1 MSADER
7 LAQAAQPREQLLAQL
22 AAADVKPVKSGV
34 KSVKSRWQVCR
45 QTSRGIEY
53 PVCKHRWGR
62 VAEWCARRR
71 TRKDPELAVRYN
83 ARRAE
88 A

>member
-1 MSADER
+1 VSADER
-7 LAQAAQPREQLLAQL
+7 LAQAARPREQLLAQL
-22 AAADVKPVKSGV
+22 AAADVKSVKSGV
-34 KSVKSRWQVCR
+34 KWQVCR

-53 PVCKHRWGR
+53 PVCKHRWGW

-71 TRKDPELAVRYN
+71 TARDAELAVRYV

-88 A
+88 R

>member
-22 AAADVKPVKSGV
+22 AAVEPSAKT
-34 KSVKSRWQVCR
+34 SRWQVCR

-53 PVCKHRWGR
+53 PVCKHRFAR

-71 TRKDPELAVRYN
+71 TRKDPELAVRYI